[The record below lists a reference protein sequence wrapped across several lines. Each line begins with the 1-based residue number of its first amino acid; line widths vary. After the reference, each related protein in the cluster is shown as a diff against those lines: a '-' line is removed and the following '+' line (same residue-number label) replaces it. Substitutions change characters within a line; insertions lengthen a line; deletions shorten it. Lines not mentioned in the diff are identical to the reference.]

1 MITIDNYIPVL
12 QTIKNRADAYSNE
25 YASPHEKEFA
35 EKCFQRER
43 QSLSALPL
51 SDDELRESA
60 KLCKKWLDEFDEYNK
75 SIGSSLQNLA
85 EQPQDV
91 VGREKE
97 LDLLE
102 QVLTRPI
109 TPIALLIGNAGV
121 GKTAIVEEFVK
132 RTNEDWAFEVL
143 STSSCRS
150 HLEHFP
156 H

>member
-25 YASPHEKEFA
+25 CASPHEKEFA

-85 EQPQDV
+85 RAAT
-91 VGREKE
+91 GRCW
-97 LDLLE
+97 
-102 QVLTRPI
+102 
-109 TPIALLIGNAGV
+109 G
-121 GKTAIVEEFVK
+121 VK
-132 RTNEDWAFEVL
+132 RSLTYL
-143 STSSCRS
+143 SRYSLDQLHQLRCLLVT
-150 HLEHFP
+150 LV
-156 H
+156 